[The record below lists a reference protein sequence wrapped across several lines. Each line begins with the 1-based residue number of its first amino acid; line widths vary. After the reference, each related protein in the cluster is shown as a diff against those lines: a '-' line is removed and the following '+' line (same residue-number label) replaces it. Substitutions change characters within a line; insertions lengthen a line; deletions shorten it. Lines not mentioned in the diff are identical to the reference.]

1 MVILSID
8 GGASRTRGVLF
19 TEGGVVSVHRETEA
33 TSLSRADADAEQ
45 LLGLFVAELADQ
57 SGLGIEGVDLVN
69 VGVAGVSNQDARE
82 RLLKELDAL
91 GVSDR
96 SLVTSDV
103 EAAYETVWGTA
114 PGVLVCVGTG
124 AIGWARDSAGQT
136 FRASGRGPQLGG
148 DPGGGYWLGKQ
159 AMVQLIMNERAS
171 DEQLD
176 ELRDRITAASGAD
189 NFDEAARLMGAAENM
204 VAATALLGKTVCVLA
219 EEGNEA
225 ALAMVQEG
233 TRSLA
238 DDLLGMIEEA
248 GLRQDSM
255 VIGMHGA
262 VIENSPLFRRLL
274 AESLC
279 YDVPAIEWR
288 APEIDPVF
296 GAGLMACRLHE
307 VEVDLAALKHNWSE
321 RLVRTSG

>member
-19 TEGGVVSVHRETEA
+19 TEGGAVSVHRETEA
-33 TSLSRADADAEQ
+33 TSLSRADADAPQ
-45 LLGLFVAELADQ
+45 LLGWFVAELADQ

-103 EAAYETVWGTA
+103 EAAYETVWGKG

-136 FRASGRGPQLGG
+136 FHASGRGPQLGG

-189 NFDEAARLMGAAENM
+189 SFDEAARLMGAAENM
-204 VAATALLGKTVCVLA
+204 VAATALLGKTVCALA

-238 DDLLGMIEEA
+238 DDLLAMIEEA

-262 VIENSPLFRRLL
+262 VIENSPLYRQLL

-321 RLVRTSG
+321 RLVRTPG